1 MKIQNLTYLRRSAL
15 AEIRIP
21 DLGDFDEVEV
31 VELHVA
37 EGDRIEEGDPILTLE
52 TEKAAMDVPSPFA
65 GVVEKI
71 SVGPG
76 DSVSQGDLISI
87 VSTESLPDQKNE
99 PKTEEK
105 EAKQAI
111 EESDDVSVSESV
123 KSKHD
128 YDLIVVGAG
137 PGGYAAAFRASDL
150 GLKVGLVDRNS
161 DLGGVC
167 LNVGCI
173 PSKAFLHAAKI
184 LDDSKEAEV
193 SGIVFKEPEID
204 LSKMK
209 EWKNNIIGG
218 LTGGLSGLAQ
228 QRGVDVVHGTAKFS
242 SKNEIEVNHES
253 DSQRISSDQFIIAVG
268 SEPAE
273 LSFLPDDPRI
283 IDSTGALEP
292 DQIPKNI
299 LIIGGGII
307 GLEMATIYSALG
319 SEVTIVELT
328 KQLMPGTDPDLVR
341 PLEKILNK
349 KCKKIM
355 KSSQVTSASASDEG
369 ISVSFKKDGE
379 EFSEMFQN
387 VLVAVGRKSNGSLLG
402 LNEIG
407 VNVDERGI
415 INVDKQFRTTVESIF
430 AIGDV
435 IGDPMLAHKASHEGK
450 IAAEVAAGHKSTNDI
465 RCIPSVAYTDP
476 EVAWVGFSE
485 EECKAK
491 GIDYGKGIFPWSAS
505 GRSLTIGR
513 SEGMTKLIF
522 NNSTKKIV
530 GGGIVGPNA
539 GDLISEIALA
549 IEMDCDVS
557 DIALTVHPHPTLS
570 ETVGMAAEVF
580 EGTVTDLYVKPRN

>member
-1 MKIQNLTYLRRSAL
+1 MT
-15 AEIRIP
+15 EIRIP

-209 EWKNNIIGG
+209 EWKNNIIEG

-513 SEGMTKLIF
+513 NEGMTKLIF

>member
-1 MKIQNLTYLRRSAL
+1 M

-65 GVVEKI
+65 GIIEKI

-76 DSVSQGDLISI
+76 DNVSQGDLISI
-87 VSTESLPDQKNE
+87 VSSESLPDQKNE

-105 EAKQAI
+105 KVERVIKEGGDA
-111 EESDDVSVSESV
+111 SEPT

-218 LTGGLSGLAQ
+218 LTGGLSGLAK
-228 QRGVDVVHGTAKFS
+228 QRGVDVIHGTAKFS

-341 PLEKILNK
+341 PLERILNK

-355 KSSQVTSASASDEG
+355 KSSQVISASASDEG
-369 ISVSFKKDGE
+369 ITVSFKQDDE
-379 EFSEMFQN
+379 EFSEMFKN

-402 LNEIG
+402 LDEIG

-415 INVDKQFRTTVESIF
+415 IYVDKQFRTTVDSIF

-491 GIDYGKGIFPWSAS
+491 GLDYGKGIFPWSAS

-513 SEGMTKLIF
+513 NEGMTKLIF

-539 GDLISEIALA
+539 GDLISEISLA
-549 IEMDCDVS
+549 IEMDCDVN

-580 EGTVTDLYVKPRN
+580 EGTVTDLYVKPGN

>member
-31 VELHVA
+31 VELHIT

-87 VSTESLPDQKNE
+87 VSSESKPNE
-99 PKTEEK
+99 EDESNTEEK
-105 EAKQAI
+105 ETEQPI
-111 EESDDVSVSESV
+111 QESEDTSESS
-123 KSKHD
+123 KFKHD

-150 GLKVGLVDRNS
+150 GLKVGLVERNS

-193 SGIVFKEPEID
+193 SGIVFKEPEIN

-218 LTGGLSGLAQ
+218 LTGGLSGLAK
-228 QRGVDVVHGTAKFS
+228 QRGVDVIHGTAKFS

-253 DSQRISSDQFIIAVG
+253 DSRRISSNQFIIAVG

-292 DQIPKNI
+292 DQIPNDI

-341 PLEKILNK
+341 PLERILNK

-355 KSSQVTSASASDEG
+355 KSSQVISASASDEG
-369 ISVSFKKDGE
+369 ISVSFKKDDE
-379 EFSEMFQN
+379 EFSEIFQN

-402 LNEIG
+402 LDEIG

-415 INVDKQFRTTVESIF
+415 INVDKQFRTNVESIF

-491 GIDYGKGIFPWSAS
+491 GLDYGKGIFPWSAS

-513 SEGMTKLIF
+513 NEGMTKLIF

>member
-1 MKIQNLTYLRRSAL
+1 M

-37 EGDRIEEGDPILTLE
+37 QGDRIEEGDPVLTLE

-87 VSTESLPDQKNE
+87 VSSESKPNEEDQSN
-99 PKTEEK
+99 TEEK
-105 EAKQAI
+105 ETEQAI
-111 EESDDVSVSESV
+111 QESEDPSES
-123 KSKHD
+123 SQSEND
-128 YDLIVVGAG
+128 YDLIVLGAG

-150 GLKVGLVDRNS
+150 GLKVGLVERNS

-184 LDDSKEAEV
+184 LDDSKDAEV
-193 SGIVFKEPEID
+193 SGIVFKEPEIN

-218 LTGGLSGLAQ
+218 LTGGLSGLAK
-228 QRGVDVVHGTAKFS
+228 QRGVDVIHGTAKFS

-253 DSQRISSDQFIIAVG
+253 DSQRISSNQFIIAVG

-292 DQIPKNI
+292 DQIPSDI

-328 KQLMPGTDPDLVR
+328 KQLMPETDPDLVR
-341 PLEKILNK
+341 PLERILNK

-355 KSSQVTSASASDEG
+355 KSSQVISAIASDEG
-369 ISVSFKKDGE
+369 ISVSFKKDDE
-379 EFSEMFQN
+379 EFSEIFQN

-402 LNEIG
+402 LDEIG

-415 INVDKQFRTTVESIF
+415 IDVDKQFRTTVESIF

-491 GIDYGKGIFPWSAS
+491 GLDYGKGIFPWSAS

-513 SEGMTKLIF
+513 NEGMTKLIF

>member
-1 MKIQNLTYLRRSAL
+1 MT
-15 AEIRIP
+15 EIRIP

-99 PKTEEK
+99 PKAEEK

-111 EESDDVSVSESV
+111 EEGGDVSVSESV

-268 SEPAE
+268 SEPAK

-513 SEGMTKLIF
+513 NEGMTKLIF